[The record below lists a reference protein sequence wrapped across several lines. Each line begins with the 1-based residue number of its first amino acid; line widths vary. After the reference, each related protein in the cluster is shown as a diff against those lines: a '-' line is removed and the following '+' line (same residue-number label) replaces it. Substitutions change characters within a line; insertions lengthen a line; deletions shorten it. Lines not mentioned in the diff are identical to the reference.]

1 MRHQPSTSLAP
12 LTSPGGGSG
21 NVDYVMM
28 IMTGCDDD
36 DDADGD
42 VDDDSYYEND
52 DDDVCNY
59 EYNDADN
66 DWF

>member
-1 MRHQPSTSLAP
+1 MRHQPSTSLAS

-36 DDADGD
+36 ADGD
-42 VDDDSYYEND
+42 VDDDSYYDND
-52 DDDVCNY
+52 DDDVGNY
-59 EYNDADN
+59 EYDDADN
-66 DWF
+66 DWL